1 MVALFIKLRVQQLA
15 DVVCSLVSKLLLLAG
30 VLLGLRS
37 N

>member
-1 MVALFIKLRVQQLA
+1 MVALFIKLKVQQLA
-15 DVVCSLVSKLLLLAG
+15 DVVCLLVSKLPQLAG